1 MFTHVLV
8 KSKNLQRAVRQR
20 QNEIPDK
27 QLRIM
32 KVKGKKKK
40 KRDVNGDRT
49 QSYHIKILLNI
60 ESDSLNNLSTQVPYE
75 ALVPV
80 AQNILYT
87 TAGVSTN

>member
-8 KSKNLQRAVRQR
+8 KNKNLQRAVRQR

-40 KRDVNGDRT
+40 KREMLMVTELN
-49 QSYHIKILLNI
+49 HITLK
-60 ESDSLNNLSTQVPYE
+60 Y
-75 ALVPV
+75 
-80 AQNILYT
+80 Y
-87 TAGVSTN
+87 